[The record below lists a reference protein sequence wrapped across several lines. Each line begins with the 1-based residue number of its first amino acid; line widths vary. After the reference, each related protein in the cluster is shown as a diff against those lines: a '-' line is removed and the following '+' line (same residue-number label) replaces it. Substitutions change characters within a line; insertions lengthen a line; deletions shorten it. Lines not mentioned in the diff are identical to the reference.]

1 MSNGSPPRIH
11 VLAKP
16 TGAACN
22 LACAY
27 CFFLDKELLYP
38 DSRFRMSDE
47 VLEAYIRQLI
57 EAHRGNQVTVAW
69 QGGEP
74 TLMGMDFYRR
84 AIEFQKKYA
93 RPGMTFENTMQTNGT
108 LLDDEWCE
116 FFKENDYL
124 IGISIDGPR
133 HLHDTYRLDK
143 GGGPTFDRV
152 MHGLRLLQKHGV
164 EYNILVAVNRTNAD
178 YPLEVYRFLRDE
190 AKTTW
195 IQFIPVIERIDDKGH
210 TIYQKGTR
218 VSERSVRP
226 EQFGRFLI
234 QIFDEWV
241 RHDVGQI
248 YVQTFEAAVRNW
260 LRMPS
265 SGMCVFE
272 PTCGLGP
279 ALEHNGDLYS
289 CDHFVEPDYLLGNI
303 MEAGGGPLQGNA
315 VGRGPPY
322 WRWLSR
328 RRQRQF
334 GRDKRDSLP
343 RYCRECDVR
352 FACHGE
358 CPKNRFVTT
367 PDGEGGLNYLCAG
380 WKAFFH
386 RIDEPLKTLTT
397 LMRMGRP
404 ASEIMGVMAGKE
416 GEWQETLTSSGPA
429 SRMTLAPA
437 AVGSSLEQCH
447 GWVRPKRGRK
457 APWNGCGAAEAA
469 SKCELRV
476 TKDEGRTSDVRLRP
490 SSFVGCQQTKPREV
504 RKCLTENPIS

>member
-1 MSNGSPPRIH
+1 MPPPRIH

-22 LACAY
+22 LACTY
-27 CFFLDKELLYP
+27 CFFLDKELLYA
-38 DSRFRMSDE
+38 DSKFRMSDD

-57 EAHRGNQVTVAW
+57 EAHRTQQVTVAW

-74 TLMGMDFYRR
+74 TLMGVDFYRR
-84 AIEFQKKYA
+84 AIEYQNKYA

-108 LLDDEWCE
+108 LLNDEWCE
-116 FFKENDYL
+116 FFKENNYL

-143 GGGPTFDRV
+143 RGGPTFDKV
-152 MHGLRLLQKHGV
+152 MRGLRLLQKHGV
-164 EYNILVAVNRTNAD
+164 EYNILVTVNRTNAD

-195 IQFIPVIERIDDKGH
+195 IQFIPVVERIDEEGH

-218 VSERSVRP
+218 ISKRSVRP

-234 QIFDEWV
+234 HIFDEWV
-241 RHDVGQI
+241 RHDVGRV

-265 SGMCVFE
+265 SGMCIFE
-272 PTCGLGP
+272 ATCGLGL

-303 MEAGGGPLQGNA
+303 METHMAQM
-315 VGRGPPY
+315 VT
-322 WRWLSR
+322 SEK
-328 RRQRQF
+328 QRKF
-334 GRDKRDSLP
+334 GLYKRDSLP
-343 RYCRECDVR
+343 RTCCECEVR

-358 CPKNRFVTT
+358 CPKNRFLTT
-367 PDGEGGLNYLCAG
+367 TDGEPGLNYLCAG

-386 RIDEPLKTLTT
+386 RINEPVQMMAE

-404 ASEIMGVMAGKE
+404 ASEIIAVMAGKE
-416 GEWQETLTSSGPA
+416 GEWQTALAQSRTRKQLNNPCPCGSG
-429 SRMTLAPA
+429 LNFQ
-437 AVGSSLEQCH
+437 ECH
-447 GWVRPKRGRK
+447 GWKRSDRDRRGHGTGARRPRPPVRERRYM
-457 APWNGCGAAEAA
+457 
-469 SKCELRV
+469 
-476 TKDEGRTSDVRLRP
+476 
-490 SSFVGCQQTKPREV
+490 
-504 RKCLTENPIS
+504 

>member
-1 MSNGSPPRIH
+1 VNMNAPPRIH

-47 VLEAYIRQLI
+47 VLETYIQQLI
-57 EAHRGNQVTVAW
+57 EAHGGNQVTVAW

-74 TLMGMDFYRR
+74 TLMGLEFYRR
-84 AIEFQKKYA
+84 AIALQKKHA
-93 RPGMTFENTMQTNGT
+93 RPGMVFENTLQTNGT

-116 FFKENDYL
+116 FFKENNYL

-133 HLHDTYRLDK
+133 PLHDTYRLDK
-143 GGGPTFDRV
+143 GGRPTFDRV
-152 MHGLRLLQKHGV
+152 MRGLRLLQKHGV
-164 EYNILVAVNRTNAD
+164 EYNILVTVNRTNAD

-190 AKTTW
+190 AQTTW
-195 IQFIPVIERIDDKGH
+195 IQFIPVIERIDEEGH
-210 TIYQKGTR
+210 TIFQKGTR

-241 RHDVGQI
+241 RHDVGQV

-303 MEAGGGPLQGNA
+303 METPMVKMVA
-315 VGRGPPY
+315 
-322 WRWLSR
+322 SE
-328 RRQRQF
+328 RQRQF
-334 GRDKRDSLP
+334 GLDKRDSLP

-367 PDGEGGLNYLCAG
+367 PHGEGGLNYLCPG

-386 RIDEPLKTLTT
+386 RIDEPLQMIGT

-404 ASEIMGVMAGKE
+404 ASEIMAVMARKE
-416 GEWQETLTSSGPA
+416 GDWQETLTEYRVRKRVKDPCPCSSGL
-429 SRMTLAPA
+429 TF
-437 AVGSSLEQCH
+437 GECH
-447 GWVRPKRGRK
+447 GWVQTKRGRRSR
-457 APWNGCGAAEAA
+457 GRGA
-469 SKCELRV
+469 
-476 TKDEGRTSDVRLRP
+476 GRPRPPVRE
-490 SSFVGCQQTKPREV
+490 QTH
-504 RKCLTENPIS
+504 T